1 MYANPFIKDHFDD
14 AMSDLSTKRI
24 AELEAENATL
34 KKELSDIRLK
44 KKLKKLLRETK
55 DITRLASF
63 AFRIPIDAPK
73 NKGE

>member
-14 AMSDLSTKRI
+14 AMRDLSTKRI

-44 KKLKKLLRETK
+44 KKIKKLLRETK
-55 DITRLASF
+55 EITRLASF
-63 AFRIPIDAPK
+63 AFGIPIDAPK
-73 NKGE
+73 NEGE